1 MKFDRHI
8 PNPHRSGI
16 SCVWRGIFLF
26 LLAITPTVIPAQSP
40 GIVPAVLERSEPNA
54 QLLAQ
59 RTIERLTM
67 GDAFDAKL
75 RQRIWI
81 SGRDIVGVG
90 HYEQSGRGTGR
101 YSLEM
106 TIHDGDTKQTMKQI
120 SDGKLAWHRAQIGG
134 AVTLRRVDL
143 GRIDEFEREQMAAQ
157 STVAASTSPYQ
168 PVSYIAA
175 PSTDQLPSRLLV
187 GGLVE
192 LIDRISVDYVLKLK
206 KGTVERQPVWF
217 LQGRL
222 RDEVRARIEAESGRG
237 DWAPLCP
244 VEVKVAISA
253 TADATGFGA
262 GLPLQIE
269 FYSAPATRL
278 QAKAHQTTARQE
290 TLVAQPVS
298 ASSDE
303 DGASSPKP
311 SPVVEGIPA
320 GRIISLLEIYAM
332 RKIEASPEERFRF
345 ISDDREATF
354 TNDTRRYLD
363 RISPSLTP

>member
-8 PNPHRSGI
+8 PHPRQTGLVQSWPGRFWSLSAMVAMLI
-16 SCVWRGIFLF
+16 
-26 LLAITPTVIPAQSP
+26 LLATNALAEIPAA
-40 GIVPAVLERSEPNA
+40 VPAVVTPSEPNA

-59 RTIERLTM
+59 RTIERLAM

-75 RQRIWI
+75 RQRIWV

-90 HYEQSGRGTGR
+90 HYEQAGRGTGR

-120 SDGKLAWHRAQIGG
+120 SDGKLAWHRQQIGNLIL
-134 AVTLRRVDL
+134 VRRVDL
-143 GRIDEFEREQMAAQ
+143 GRIDEFERESMAAM
-157 STVAASTSPYQ
+157 STANLAITGYQTASHLSSHS
-168 PVSYIAA
+168 VEL
-175 PSTDQLPSRLLV
+175 LPSRLLV

-192 LIDRISVDYVLKLK
+192 LIERIRVDYILQLK

-222 RDEVRARIEAESGRG
+222 RDEVRTSIEAASGREQ
-237 DWAPLCP
+237 WAPLCP

-262 GLPLQIE
+262 GLPMQIE
-269 FYSAPATRL
+269 FYSEPQKPT
-278 QAKAHQTTARQE
+278 AK
-290 TLVAQPVS
+290 TLEAQPVS
-298 ASSDE
+298 TSSQSNLPSTPTPTD
-303 DGASSPKP
+303 SPP
-311 SPVVEGIPA
+311 PVENGPA

-332 RKIEASPEERFRF
+332 RRIDASPEERFRF
-345 ISDDREATF
+345 ISDDRDATF

-363 RISPSLTP
+363 RISITGKH